1 MSKNLFCHNKEILI
15 KINPLIEQNFQF
27 LRTLARS
34 RSEIKRKQI
43 LKKATS
49 QELLSLVEIA
59 LNVVRSVFQLTTRQK
74 KRLLPYANFVR
85 RLSRLRSERG
95 ARKILVQQGS
105 GLPYLLPA
113 LLTPIIIQLAKVL
126 EGKNNSNKEN
136 TN

>member
-59 LNVVRSVFQLTTRQK
+59 LNIVRSVFQLTTRQK

-113 LLTPIIIQLAKVL
+113 LLTPIIIQLAKLL

-136 TN
+136 IN